1 MRPASEASNGEPAM
15 TEAASMLQASGIS
28 DTLEAIL
35 GSAHQLVDGVE
46 GRIFLAHHDGLAL
59 AAEIPAAKGPRSP
72 ESEADYRAA
81 AARVVS
87 EGTSFLTE
95 NLADATA
102 AKGPSGDTSR
112 QRIAAFPLRIGER
125 ISGALILAL
134 SRERPLTDRDR
145 YVLTLLADQAGGA
158 LENARLYEEGQRHV
172 EELMALHNIDLA
184 ITSTLSLDEVLQRVY
199 EQISQLMDVTT
210 FYIGLYE
217 KRRDRLDISLI
228 VDRGERLAPLT
239 LDMQEGGGFAGWV
252 VRNKAPLWI
261 EDWEK
266 EQASLPVQGI
276 ARGMPT
282 RSLMVVPLLARDELV
297 GVISTQSYEP
307 YAFDDGHRRL
317 LSSIAN
323 QVAVAVDNARLFEE
337 VNRRLKET
345 RLLQRIILAAS
356 SALEFEGVVEHV
368 METLRE
374 TLNIERLA
382 FALPDENGDR
392 MIVHSSTRS
401 DAVGSAGPWRL
412 PMDDSIVGRVYQT
425 GQALLFTDI
434 SDVTSSLEGEPSTR
448 TELAVPAR
456 DGDEVVGV
464 LNAESPLLE
473 EFDHDDLALFSTV
486 AAQLGVV
493 LKNARLFEQTRRRLM
508 ETELLQQVMMA
519 GATSL
524 HFDQVLERTVDI
536 LHRTLEIEYLS
547 FALPVDARSALRLHP
562 SQIGYDAELPRKK
575 IPLDQSVAG
584 KAFTSGQPQVVDDV
598 RQVPEYYEG
607 APQVRSEM
615 NVPVKVAERVV
626 AVLNAESAR
635 LNAFDER
642 DLRLFEAVAAQL
654 GIVLE
659 NARLY
664 ESLQEQR
671 DELSQAYEELKE
683 IDRLRTELV
692 QNVSHELRTPFT
704 LVMGYIELL
713 MAGDL
718 GPLSEK
724 QREALYVVRKRV
736 ESLQRRTRDLTTL
749 DTLSGREIRGHPT
762 SLLDVVHTAVAE
774 IERQATTVGVQLSQ
788 EVPDALS
795 PVLGNKEHLVQAV
808 THLLD
813 NAVKFSPDGG
823 TVTVRAW
830 EEDGCAC
837 IAIDDE
843 GIGIQPQHL
852 EHVFKRFYQVDGSIN
867 RRFGGM
873 GVGLAVVWEIIEVYG
888 GTVDVESRPEE
899 GSSFIISLPRA
910 NKDDYEKAISLAQA
924 GIEEIGG
931 TPT

>member
-1 MRPASEASNGEPAM
+1 MPEIESRREHGEPTM
-15 TEAASMLQASGIS
+15 TAPELTIQTSSVS

-35 GSAHQLVDGVE
+35 GSALQLVDGVE
-46 GRIFLAHHDGLAL
+46 ARIFLAHRDGLAL
-59 AAEIPAAKGPRSP
+59 AAGVPAEAG
-72 ESEADYRAA
+72 SEPPPLGADFRDAGARA
-81 AARVVS
+81 VS
-87 EGTSFLTE
+87 EGTVFETE
-95 NLADATA
+95 NVVKQAR
-102 AKGPSGDTSR
+102 SEDTSR
-112 QRIAAFPLRIGER
+112 SRMAAFPLSVGDRVN
-125 ISGALILAL
+125 GAMVLAL
-134 SRERPLTDRDR
+134 SEESKLGQENLD
-145 YVLTLLADQAGGA
+145 VLTLLADQAAVA

-172 EELMALHNIDLA
+172 EELVALHKIDLA

-199 EQISQLMDVTT
+199 EQISRLMDVTT
-210 FYIGLYE
+210 FYIGLRD
-217 KRRDRLDISLI
+217 RRKDRLDISLI
-228 VDRGERLAPLT
+228 VDRGERLDPLT
-239 LDMQEGGGFAGWV
+239 LDLQEGGGFAGWV
-252 VRNKAPLWI
+252 VRNKRPLWI
-261 EDWEK
+261 QDWEE
-266 EQASLPVQGI
+266 EQDALPVQGI

-282 RSLMVVPLLARDELV
+282 RSLMVVPLLARNELV

-307 YAFDDGHRRL
+307 HAFDEGHRRL
-317 LSSIAN
+317 LSSIAS
-323 QVAVAVDNARLFEE
+323 QVAIAVDNARLFEE

-356 SALEFEGVVEHV
+356 STLDSEGVLERV

-382 FALPDENGDR
+382 FALPDEDGER
-392 MIVHSSTRS
+392 MIMHPSPAAELGGEEIS
-401 DAVGSAGPWRL
+401 WRL
-412 PMDDSIVGRVYQT
+412 PVDDTIVGQVYQT
-425 GQALLFTDI
+425 GEALLFTDI
-434 SDVTSSLEGEPSTR
+434 SDVRSSLDGEPAAR
-448 TELAVPAR
+448 TELAVPVR
-456 DGDEVVGV
+456 DGEEVVGV
-464 LNAESPLLE
+464 LNAESPVLE
-473 EFDHDDLALFSTV
+473 DFDEDDLALFSTV

-536 LHRTLEIEYLS
+536 LHRTLDIEYLS
-547 FALPVDARSALRLHP
+547 FALPVDARSALKLHP
-562 SQIGYDAELPRKK
+562 SQLGYDPELTRKK

-584 KAFTSGQPQVVDDV
+584 KAFTSGEPQVIGDV
-598 RQVPEYYEG
+598 RHTEQYFEG
-607 APQVRSEM
+607 AADVRSEL

-626 AVLNAESAR
+626 AVLNAESKR
-635 LNAFDER
+635 LDAFDEG

-664 ESLQEQR
+664 QSLQEQR
-671 DELSQAYEELKE
+671 DELSQAYEELRE

-736 ESLQRRTRDLTTL
+736 DALQRRTRDLTTL
-749 DTLSGREIRGHPT
+749 DTLSGREARAHPT
-762 SLLDVVHTAVAE
+762 CLLDVVRTAIAE
-774 IERQATTVGVQLSQ
+774 VERQAVTAGVELCR
-788 EVPDALS
+788 EVPDSLP
-795 PVLGNKEHLVQAV
+795 PVMANKEHLVQAM
-808 THLLD
+808 THLID

-830 EEDGCAC
+830 EENGHAC
-837 IAIDDE
+837 VAVDDE

-852 EHVFKRFYQVDGSIN
+852 DHVFKRFYQVDGSIN
-867 RRFGGM
+867 RRFSGM
-873 GVGLAVVWEIIEVYG
+873 GVGLAVVWEIVEVYG
-888 GTVDVESRPEE
+888 GTVDVESSPDE

-910 NKDDYEKAISLAQA
+910 SEEDYEKAISLAQA
-924 GIEEIGG
+924 EIERIGG
-931 TPT
+931 NAG

>member
-1 MRPASEASNGEPAM
+1 MTAVAAM
-15 TEAASMLQASGIS
+15 VRASGIGE
-28 DTLEAIL
+28 TLEAIL
-35 GSAHQLVDGVE
+35 GSALQLVDGLE
-46 GRIFLAHHDGLAL
+46 GHIFLAHADGPAL
-59 AAEIPAAKGPRSP
+59 AAEVQTMEGSKSSRP
-72 ESEADYRAA
+72 ELDYRAL
-81 AARVVS
+81 AARVIDGGAFLQTAEPGDSPHLEDETVDGPG
-87 EGTSFLTE
+87 EG
-95 NLADATA
+95 
-102 AKGPSGDTSR
+102 
-112 QRIAAFPLRIGER
+112 IAALPLRVGER
-125 ISGALILAL
+125 INGAMILAL
-134 SRERPLTDRDR
+134 SAERSISDRDMQ
-145 YVLTLLADQAGGA
+145 VLTLLADQAAVA
-158 LENARLYEEGQRHV
+158 LENTRLYEQAQRHV
-172 EELMALHNIDLA
+172 EELIALHNIDLA

-199 EQISQLMDVTT
+199 EQIGRLMDVTT
-210 FYIGLYE
+210 FYIGLYD

-228 VDRGERLAPLT
+228 VDRGECLPALT
-239 LDMQEGGGFAGWV
+239 LDLQERRSFAGWV
-252 VRNKAPLWI
+252 VRNKMPLWI
-261 EDWEK
+261 EDWEQ
-266 EQASLPVQGI
+266 EQRTLPVEGI
-276 ARGMPT
+276 ARGTPT

-307 YAFDDGHRRL
+307 HAFDEGHRRL
-317 LSSIAN
+317 FSSIAN
-323 QVAVAVDNARLFEE
+323 QVAIAVDNARLFEE
-337 VNRRLKET
+337 VNRRLRET

-356 SALEFEGVVEHV
+356 STLDFEGVLERV
-368 METLRE
+368 METLQE
-374 TLNIERLA
+374 TLSIEHLA
-382 FALPDENGDR
+382 FALPDEHGDR
-392 MIVHSSTRS
+392 MVVHASTTTG
-401 DAVGSAGPWRL
+401 ATSAESRWRL
-412 PMDDSIVGRVYQT
+412 PMDETIVGRVYQT

-434 SDVTSSLEGEPSTR
+434 SDVTSSLDGEPATR
-448 TELAVPAR
+448 TELAVPVS

-473 EFDHDDLALFSTV
+473 EFDQDDLALFSTV

-508 ETELLQQVMMA
+508 ETDLLQQVMMA

-536 LHRTLEIEYLS
+536 LHRMLEIEYLS
-547 FALPVDARSALRLHP
+547 FALPIDARSALKLHP
-562 SQIGYDAELPRKK
+562 SQIGYDPELTQER
-575 IPLDQSVAG
+575 IPLDRSIAG
-584 KAFTSGQPQVVDDV
+584 KAFTSGEPQVIDDV
-598 RQVPEYYEG
+598 RQTPDYFEG
-607 APQVRSEM
+607 AIEVRSEL
-615 NVPVKVAERVV
+615 NVPVKVAGRVV
-626 AVLNAESAR
+626 AVLSAESTK

-664 ESLQEQR
+664 QSLQEQR
-671 DELSQAYEELKE
+671 DELSQAYQELKE

-736 ESLQRRTRDLTTL
+736 DALQRRTRDLTTL
-749 DTLSGREIRGHPT
+749 DTLSGREVRAHPT
-762 SLLDVVHTAVAE
+762 SLLNVVHSAVADV
-774 IERQATTVGVQLSQ
+774 ERQAATAGVELCR
-788 EVPDALS
+788 EVPETLA
-795 PVLGNKEHLVQAV
+795 PVMGNQEHLVQAV

-830 EEDGCAC
+830 EEDGHAC
-837 IAIDDE
+837 IAVDDE

-852 EHVFKRFYQVDGSIN
+852 DHVFKRFYQVDGSIN

-888 GTVDVESRPEE
+888 GTVDIESTPEK

-910 NKDDYEKAISLAQA
+910 DEDDYQKAISLAQA
-924 GIEEIGG
+924 KIGKV
-931 TPT
+931 PESSA